1 MIRIGSGGSKRGA
14 SASGVRVAVQEWA
27 AQIVAVRS
35 ASHSSMSPSGGR
47 IMLEQFKK
55 FLVETNAIALAVG
68 VVIGGAVSK
77 LVAALVADIIM
88 PLISLVLPGGAWREW
103 SISLGAGHDPLKIGD
118 VLGTTID
125 FLIIAWVVFV
135 IVSRLV
141 KVPAK

>member
-1 MIRIGSGGSKRGA
+1 
-14 SASGVRVAVQEWA
+14 
-27 AQIVAVRS
+27 
-35 ASHSSMSPSGGR
+35 
-47 IMLEQFKK
+47 MLDQFRK

-68 VVIGGAVSK
+68 VVIGGAVAK

-88 PLISLVLPGGAWREW
+88 PLISLMLPGGAWREW

-135 IVSRLV
+135 IVSRFV

>member
-1 MIRIGSGGSKRGA
+1 
-14 SASGVRVAVQEWA
+14 
-27 AQIVAVRS
+27 
-35 ASHSSMSPSGGR
+35 
-47 IMLEQFKK
+47 MLEQFRK

-118 VLGTTID
+118 ILGATID
-125 FLIIAWVVFV
+125 FLIIALVVYV
-135 IVSRLV
+135 VVV
-141 KVPAK
+141 KLFKIQPAK